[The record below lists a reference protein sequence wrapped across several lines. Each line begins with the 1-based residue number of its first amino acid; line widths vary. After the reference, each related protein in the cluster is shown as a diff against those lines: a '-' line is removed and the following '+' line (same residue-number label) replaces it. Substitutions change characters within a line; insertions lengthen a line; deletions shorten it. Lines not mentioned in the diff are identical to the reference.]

1 MKKKQLMTIIAA
13 CLLMVVVVF
22 VSSTNS
28 QAAEWKQKGDKWQ
41 YVKDNGKVVKNK
53 WKEIDGRWY
62 YFDKKG
68 YMATGLQTIKGKQ
81 YYFCPKTRGGWR
93 IGQRMYGWE
102 LVNGK
107 YMYFSYTSGEY
118 LPECSSIISGTIK
131 GIDVSQYQGN
141 MSWSKAKKQGI
152 EFAIIRVGHGK
163 HNVDPYFNTN
173 MINANAVGIKTG
185 VYFYSTAKTESASK
199 KDAQWVI
206 QQLRGHNVSYPVCL
220 DMEDNSQ
227 ISLGRTKITKIAK
240 AFLDEIAAAGYTPMI
255 YLNENWALNYI
266 DLSKLPG
273 VYRWVAR
280 YNGSFNT
287 AISRDIW
294 QGGSTLFLDGIEVN
308 SVDVDFSYRDFSK
321 IVTPR
326 TKPKSSYKT
335 HTKGFKKCALGI
347 WYDKGDGTFPYSCW
361 MTIGDKTYYF
371 NDEGYLTSGWIK
383 TTTGI
388 YFLNNDGT
396 RAESQ
401 WITEDGLYYCG
412 KDGRLVTGWNTING
426 KTYYMNDIGK
436 VQTGWVETDDGIY
449 YLSLSGPLVKNRWI
463 TDGGDKYYIT
473 NEGKPAVGEYTVDGK
488 VYVFDENGVLQPD
501 APTEPAE
508 PAEPDEQETQTE
520 TNDQTETVD
529 QTEPADQ
536 NSQMGQQ

>member
-1 MKKKQLMTIIAA
+1 MKKRQLITIIAA
-13 CLLMVVVVF
+13 CLLMCVVLF
-22 VSSTNS
+22 VSNTNS
-28 QAAEWKQKGDKWQ
+28 EAAEWRQKGTKWQ
-41 YVKDNGKVVKNK
+41 YVKDNGKVVKKK

-68 YMATGLQTIKGKQ
+68 YMVTGLQTIGGKK
-81 YYFCPKTRGGWR
+81 YYFAPKTKGSWR
-93 IGQRMYGWE
+93 IGQRMYGWQ
-102 LVNGK
+102 LVDGK
-107 YMYFSYTSGEY
+107 YMYFSINGEY
-118 LPECSSIISGTIK
+118 LPECSSYESGTIK
-131 GIDVSQYQGN
+131 GIDVSQYQGSMN
-141 MSWSKAKKQGI
+141 WSKAKKQGI

-185 VYFYSTAKTESASK
+185 IYFYSTAKTESASR

-206 QQLRGHNVSYPVCL
+206 QQLRGHNVTYPVAL

-255 YLNENWALNYI
+255 YLNENWAINYV

-287 AISRDIW
+287 SISRDIW
-294 QGGSTLFLDGIEVN
+294 QAGSTVLLDGIDVN
-308 SVDVDFSYRDFSK
+308 SVDIDFCYRDFSK

-326 TKPKSSYKT
+326 TKPISSYKT
-335 HTKGFKKCALGI
+335 HVKGFKKCALGI

-371 NDEGYLTSGWIK
+371 NDEGYLTKGWLK

-388 YFLNNDGT
+388 YFLNDDGT

-401 WITEDGLYYCG
+401 WITDDGLYYCG
-412 KDGRLVTGWNTING
+412 KDGRLVTGWNDING
-426 KTYYMNDIGK
+426 KTYYMNAIGK
-436 VQTGWVETDDGIY
+436 VQTGWVEADDGIY
-449 YLSLSGPLVKNRWI
+449 YLNLSGTLVRNKWI
-463 TDGGDKYYIT
+463 TYEGDKYYIT
-473 NEGKPAVGEYTVDGK
+473 SDGKPAVGEYVVDGK
-488 VYVFDENGVLQPD
+488 TYVFDDNGVLLYEAENKPD
-501 APTEPAE
+501 QT
-508 PAEPDEQETQTE
+508 DETNQSDDQNS
-520 TNDQTETVD
+520 NDQTNTND
-529 QTEPADQ
+529 TTDSPDQ
-536 NSQMGQQ
+536 NQMSEQ